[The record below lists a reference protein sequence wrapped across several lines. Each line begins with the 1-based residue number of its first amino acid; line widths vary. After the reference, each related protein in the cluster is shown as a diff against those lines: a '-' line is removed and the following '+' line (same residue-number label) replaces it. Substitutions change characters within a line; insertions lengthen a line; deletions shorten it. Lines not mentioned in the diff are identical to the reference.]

1 MFDNSVLKKYLKIG
15 FFLVSH
21 EENNRDIFGWNSLPI
36 KIIVFIY
43 KYSIELLYIV
53 NCVLCAEM
61 MYKILIKYNV

>member
-43 KYSIELLYIV
+43 KYSNEYHIELTV
-53 NCVLCAEM
+53 SFVL
-61 MYKILIKYNV
+61 K

>member
-21 EENNRDIFGWNSLPI
+21 EENNRDIFGRNSLPI

-43 KYSIELLYIV
+43 KYSNEYHIELTVYF
-53 NCVLCAEM
+53 VL
-61 MYKILIKYNV
+61 K